1 LSLVELGAFVP
12 GMSARARQVTMD
24 GRDVGY
30 SRNNLVFSLRRG
42 RGAALRGVG
51 VGALMLLAGF
61 LLTSVCRGQAMG
73 KITVDGPSPLPVAL
87 PVEAAKSDAAKPAA
101 VVPMDRGTT
110 QGTDVAANFGMTRPT
125 NLTQPPASNTP
136 APIKATSP
144 VAPAGS
150 QSDVEARTPAAVPVP
165 VEAPKQPATNP
176 GGAEAAKAVGIEQ
189 QPIRGNGGEAAKGA
203 TPDAQSAG
211 SGLPSLGLG
220 QVLAALAIVVGLI
233 FVGRALVRK
242 FVPGAAASSGK
253 GVIEILARHP
263 LAKNQSLVLVRI
275 GSQIVALNQGREAS
289 ESVLVISEP
298 MEVAR
303 IIGQIEGKNP
313 ASIQA
318 GFNKLLANARMDLEG
333 GEAEPDLKD
342 MGEENLDEQLEEMA
356 AAKRQLME
364 LRQHV
369 RSVRDSLPRE

>member
-1 LSLVELGAFVP
+1 
-12 GMSARARQVTMD
+12 MD
-24 GRDVGY
+24 GRGVGY
-30 SRNNLVFSLRRG
+30 PANNLDLARSPRRW
-42 RGAALRGVG
+42 ALRG
-51 VGALMLLAGF
+51 GALILAAAMLLTGF
-61 LLTSVCRGQAMG
+61 VPLALCQAQAMG
-73 KITVDGPSPLPVAL
+73 KITLDGPSPPPMASLKAADAEKENAKAAPVVAMDFGMPRGADPMANIGTATRGGL
-87 PVEAAKSDAAKPAA
+87 LASATPAA
-101 VVPMDRGTT
+101 PE
-110 QGTDVAANFGMTRPT
+110 
-125 NLTQPPASNTP
+125 TP
-136 APIKATSP
+136 VTP
-144 VAPAGS
+144 VAPMNDAA
-150 QSDVEARTPAAVPVP
+150 ARTPVPLPVP
-165 VEAPKQPATNP
+165 LESPTPPATIP
-176 GGAEAAKAVGIEQ
+176 VAAPIAPAPATVSGAEAAKPAGIEQ
-189 QPIRGNGGEAAKGA
+189 QPIRGSGGESVKGA
-203 TPDAQSAG
+203 TSDAKT
-211 SGLPSLGLG
+211 SGLPGLG
-220 QVLAALAIVVGLI
+220 FGQVIAALAIVIGLI

-289 ESVLVISEP
+289 ASVLVINEP

-318 GFNKLLANARMDLEG
+318 GFNKLLANARMDLESG
-333 GEAEPDLKD
+333 DEETDLKA

>member
-1 LSLVELGAFVP
+1 
-12 GMSARARQVTMD
+12 
-24 GRDVGY
+24 
-30 SRNNLVFSLRRG
+30 
-42 RGAALRGVG
+42 
-51 VGALMLLAGF
+51 
-61 LLTSVCRGQAMG
+61 MG
-73 KITVDGPSPLPVAL
+73 KITVDGPSPLPVAV
-87 PVEAAKSDAAKPAA
+87 PAEAVKSDAAKPAV
-101 VVPMDRGTT
+101 VVPTELGKPREA
-110 QGTDVAANFGMTRPT
+110 DVAANFGMTRPT
-125 NLTQPPASNTP
+125 NLTVPAAHITP
-136 APIKATSP
+136 T
-144 VAPAGS
+144 VPAVS
-150 QSDVEARTPAAVPVP
+150 KSDVEARTPAAVPVP
-165 VEAPKQPATNP
+165 AEAPQPPATNP
-176 GGAEAAKAVGIEQ
+176 VVPAGVIVTSTMPGGEIAKSAGIEQ
-189 QPIRGNGGEAAKGA
+189 QAIRGNGGEAAKGA
-203 TPDAQSAG
+203 ATDTKSAG
-211 SGLPSLGLG
+211 SGLPSLGFG
-220 QVLAALAIVVGLI
+220 QVLAALAIVIGLI

-253 GVIEILARHP
+253 GVIEILARHT
-263 LAKNQSLVLVRI
+263 LAKNQALVLVRI
-275 GSQIVALNQGREAS
+275 GSQIVALSQGRESS

-369 RSVRDSLPRE
+369 RTVRDSLPRE